1 MRQSPSFKVTIMPE
15 IEMNTYEATLERL
28 FLAARSQ
35 NGWRAEP
42 VPDDALRAAYDIA
55 KWGPTSMNTQ
65 PMRLVFLRTLE
76 AKERLK
82 PALSPGNVEKVMT
95 APVVAIIAHD
105 TQFHTQLPKT
115 FPHHPGAPGM
125 FANNAAL
132 SEATAFRNGSLQGA
146 YFMLALRAVGLD
158 VGPMSGFDAAKVDAE
173 FFADSPWRANFLCG
187 IGYGDPA
194 KVLDRLPRLEF
205 DEVAQWL

>member
-1 MRQSPSFKVTIMPE
+1 MT
-15 IEMNTYEATLERL
+15 THDATLQRL
-28 FLAARSQ
+28 FLTARSQ
-35 NGWRAEP
+35 NGWRSEP
-42 VPDDALRAAYDIA
+42 VPDDALRTAYNIA

-95 APVVAIIAHD
+95 APVVAIFAHD
-105 TQFHTQLPKT
+105 TQFHTQLSKT
-115 FPHHPGAPGM
+115 FPHNPNAPGM

-132 SEATAFRNGSLQGA
+132 SEATAFRNGTLQGA

-173 FFADSPWRANFLCG
+173 FFADSLWRANFLCG

-194 KVLDRLPRLEF
+194 KVLDRLPRFEF
-205 DEVAQWL
+205 DEVAYSL